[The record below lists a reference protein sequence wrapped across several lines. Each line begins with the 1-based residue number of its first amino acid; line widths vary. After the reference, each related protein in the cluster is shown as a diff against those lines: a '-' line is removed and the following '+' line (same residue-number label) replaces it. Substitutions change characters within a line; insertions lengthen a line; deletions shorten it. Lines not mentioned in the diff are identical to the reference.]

1 MTRKSTR
8 LWLIA
13 ILLLAAIPLNAQERR
28 PTVAAVTRIAITVE
42 NLDSS
47 KAFFKDVLTF
57 MDAPAETDGT
67 NGKSGLRSARLRLGD
82 EIIELR
88 EFADR
93 GQAFPADTRSND
105 RWFQHIAIIV
115 SDIDRAYA
123 RLMENGVKAASKNG
137 PQTLPDWNKN
147 AAGIRA
153 FYFRDPD
160 NHFLEILQF
169 PPEKGDPKWRTRASS
184 SVGVGERPLF
194 LGIDHTAI
202 VVSDTDASLQF
213 YRDQLGFK
221 VVGGGENY
229 GPEQENL
236 NNVPGARLRITT
248 LRAERGPAIEFLEY
262 LNPRDGRPFPANA
275 HENDLLHWEVLV
287 TANSS
292 KPSNELQSG
301 TKTIR
306 DPDGHTLRFVP

>member
-1 MTRKSTR
+1 MTRNSTR
-8 LWLIA
+8 LWLVT
-13 ILLLAAIPLNAQERR
+13 ILLLAVTPLNAQERR
-28 PTVAAVTRIAITVE
+28 PTVAAVTRIAITVG
-42 NLDSS
+42 DIDRS
-47 KAFFKDVLTF
+47 KAFFKDVLAF
-57 MDAPAETDGT
+57 ADAPEERDRA
-67 NGKSGLRSARLRLGD
+67 NAKSSVRTVQLRLGD
-82 EIIELR
+82 ETIELR

-93 GQAFPADTRSND
+93 GQPFPADTRSND

-115 SDIDRAYA
+115 SDMDRAYA
-123 RLMENGVKAASKNG
+123 RLMEKGVQAASKNG
-137 PQTLPDWNKN
+137 PQRLPDWNKN

-160 NHFLEILQF
+160 GHFLEILQF
-169 PPEKGDPKWRTRASS
+169 PPDKGDPKWRQRAS
-184 SVGVGERPLF
+184 GTDGAKERPLF

-202 VVSDTDASLQF
+202 VVSDTDASLRF

-221 VVGGGENY
+221 VVGGSENY

-262 LNPRDGRPFPANA
+262 LNPRDGRAFPANA

-292 KPSNELQSG
+292 SRSDELQTG
-301 TKTIR
+301 TKAIR
-306 DPDGHTLRFVP
+306 DPDGHALRFVP